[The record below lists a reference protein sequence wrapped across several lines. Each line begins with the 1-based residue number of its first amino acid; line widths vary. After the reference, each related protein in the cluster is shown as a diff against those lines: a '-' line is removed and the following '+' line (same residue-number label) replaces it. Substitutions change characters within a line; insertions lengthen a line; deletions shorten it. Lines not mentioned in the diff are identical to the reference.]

1 MADRIATTD
10 EGGDWSLIDFAK
22 EVFGAQN
29 ASEVGFDFVETKLAE
44 EALPTPPAAEV
55 PVVEQREPATAKTRE
70 EPSAIS
76 ETAPPLAVAE
86 VQEAQL
92 PAPREKTV
100 NKDGRQFRTATEM
113 ADIILNALRTI
124 EGVPERGFVVTIYG
138 TNPWNAMLTIKPEA
152 GRIKDA
158 QLWRERVQDIGARLR
173 QDFDLV
179 YEHRS
184 IRCSCQG
191 VIVPLNTRWR
201 LTPKSNKGAQAPDY
215 PQ

>member
-1 MADRIATTD
+1 VADRIATTD

-55 PVVEQREPATAKTRE
+55 PVVEQREPATPTTPEMPPA
-70 EPSAIS
+70 AA
-76 ETAPPLAVAE
+76 ETALPLAVAE
-86 VQEAQL
+86 VQE
-92 PAPREKTV
+92 PAPREKTA

-124 EGVPERGFVVTIYG
+124 EGVPERGFVVTVYG

-173 QDFDLV
+173 QDVDLV
-179 YEHRS
+179 YEH
-184 IRCSCQG
+184 
-191 VIVPLNTRWR
+191 
-201 LTPKSNKGAQAPDY
+201 
-215 PQ
+215 

>member
-1 MADRIATTD
+1 MANRIATTG
-10 EGGDWSLIDFAK
+10 EGADWSLIDFAK

-29 ASEVGFDFVETKLAE
+29 ASEVGFDFVETKLAAE

-55 PVVEQREPATAKTRE
+55 PIVEQREPATPTTPEMPPA
-70 EPSAIS
+70 AA

-86 VQEAQL
+86 VQE
-92 PAPREKTV
+92 PAPREKTA

-124 EGVPERGFVVTIYG
+124 EGVPERGFVVTVYG

-173 QDFDLV
+173 QDVDLV
-179 YEHRS
+179 YEH
-184 IRCSCQG
+184 
-191 VIVPLNTRWR
+191 
-201 LTPKSNKGAQAPDY
+201 
-215 PQ
+215 

>member
-1 MADRIATTD
+1 VADRIVTTD
-10 EGGDWSLIDFAK
+10 EGADWSLIDFAK

-29 ASEVGFDFVETKLAE
+29 ASEVGFDFIETKLAAE

-55 PVVEQREPATAKTRE
+55 AIVEQREPATPTTPEMPPVA
-70 EPSAIS
+70 A

-86 VQEAQL
+86 VQEAQP
-92 PAPREKTV
+92 PAPREKTA

-124 EGVPERGFVVTIYG
+124 EGVPERGFVVTVYG

-173 QDFDLV
+173 QDIDLV
-179 YEHRS
+179 DEH
-184 IRCSCQG
+184 
-191 VIVPLNTRWR
+191 
-201 LTPKSNKGAQAPDY
+201 
-215 PQ
+215 

>member
-1 MADRIATTD
+1 VADRIATTG

-22 EVFGAQN
+22 EVFRAQN
-29 ASEVGFDFVETKLAE
+29 ASEVGFDFVETKLAAE
-44 EALPTPPAAEV
+44 EALPTPLAAEV
-55 PVVEQREPATAKTRE
+55 AIVEQREPATPTTPEMPPA
-70 EPSAIS
+70 AA

-86 VQEAQL
+86 VQE
-92 PAPREKTV
+92 PAPREKTA

-124 EGVPERGFVVTIYG
+124 EGVPERGFVVTVYG

-173 QDFDLV
+173 QDVDLV
-179 YEHRS
+179 YEH
-184 IRCSCQG
+184 
-191 VIVPLNTRWR
+191 
-201 LTPKSNKGAQAPDY
+201 
-215 PQ
+215 